1 LFCGFDF
8 AGTLDPGAVGGEV
21 NCMLVGVVGKKVRSM
36 VLSKSLTTWLKVPR
50 LVPTVTTFLFRV
62 SRISGAKSLYSLEMV
77 SRHDCSV

>member
-1 LFCGFDF
+1 
-8 AGTLDPGAVGGEV
+8 
-21 NCMLVGVVGKKVRSM
+21 M

-50 LVPTVTTFLFRV
+50 LVPMVTVFLIRV